1 MIDITDN
8 VINFQQ
14 SITIEMTLGHA
25 LLAWQSLSENFS
37 DLNRFEN
44 LDLPTKKSIWTLTDL
59 LESALI
65 NNHITG
71 KPENEWLAL
80 IEKAKDYMKAIE
92 VEFVNELP
100 D

>member
-1 MIDITDN
+1 M
-8 VINFQQ
+8 
-14 SITIEMTLGHA
+14 
-25 LLAWQSLSENFS
+25 
-37 DLNRFEN
+37 
-44 LDLPTKKSIWTLTDL
+44 
-59 LESALI
+59 ESALI
-65 NNHITG
+65 NSHITG